1 MGNEIRFL
9 TEVLLAD
16 MAGIDL
22 SQVNR
27 IHVNLQSFLTA
38 VGIATLLTNH
48 PFLCNGIFLLSLLGL
63 NVQPLQLAIL
73 NFPLMSFKI
82 TVTSEA
88 FLAPKT
94 WMFSL
99 FLGRLAVLD
108 WFLMLLEMIVTAG
121 VFTNPE
127 HQGVNICYFLK
138 KIKESDSFTMH
149 AALWLAIQTNM

>member
-1 MGNEIRFL
+1 MRLSFLMGNEIRFL

-94 WMFSL
+94 
-99 FLGRLAVLD
+99 
-108 WFLMLLEMIVTAG
+108 
-121 VFTNPE
+121 
-127 HQGVNICYFLK
+127 
-138 KIKESDSFTMH
+138 
-149 AALWLAIQTNM
+149 